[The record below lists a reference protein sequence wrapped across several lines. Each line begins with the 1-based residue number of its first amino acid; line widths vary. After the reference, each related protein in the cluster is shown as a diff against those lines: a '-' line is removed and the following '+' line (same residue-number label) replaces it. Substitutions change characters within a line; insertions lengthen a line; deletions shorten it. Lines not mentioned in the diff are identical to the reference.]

1 MGGADRGSTAL
12 GAERRRLILDQL
24 RAEGKVLAAELSVE
38 FGVSPDTIRRD
49 LDELA
54 REGRLQRVHGGALPP
69 PVAVGGYEVRRRR
82 DTAEKAEI
90 AQAAAALAA
99 SGQVI
104 ILDGGT
110 TALEVAR
117 HLAPDLRAMVVTTSP
132 PVAVALAEHPSVEVT
147 LVGGALDKEALVTV
161 GGAAVEALRGVR
173 ADLCYLGVCGLHPEV
188 GITTTNL
195 EERHAKRAMIDVSAR
210 VVALANADKLGTA
223 GPYVVAPLT
232 ELTHLVTERSA
243 PPATLAPYRALGVEV
258 VRA

>member
-1 MGGADRGSTAL
+1 MGADRGATAL
-12 GAERRRLILDQL
+12 GAERRRLILDRL
-24 RAEGKVLAAELSVE
+24 RAEGKVLAAELSIE
-38 FGVSPDTIRRD
+38 FGVSADTIRRD

-69 PVAVGGYEVRRRR
+69 PVVVGGYEVRRRR
-82 DTAEKAEI
+82 DTAAKAEI
-90 AQAAAALAA
+90 ARAAAGLAA

-117 HLAPDLRAMVVTTSP
+117 NLAPELRAMVVTTSP
-132 PVAVALAEHPSVEVT
+132 PVAVALAEHPSLEVT
-147 LVGGALDKEALVTV
+147 LVGGSLDKGALVTV
-161 GGAAVEALRGVR
+161 GAAAVEALRGVR

-188 GITTTNL
+188 GITTTDL
-195 EERHAKRAMIDVSAR
+195 EERHAKRAMIDASAR

-232 ELTHLVTERSA
+232 ELTHLVTERTA